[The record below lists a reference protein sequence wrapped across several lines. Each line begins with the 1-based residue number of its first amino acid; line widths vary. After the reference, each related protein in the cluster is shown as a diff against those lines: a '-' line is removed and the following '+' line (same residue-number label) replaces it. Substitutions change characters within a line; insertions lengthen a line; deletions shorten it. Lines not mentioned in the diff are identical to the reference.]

1 VELALKRLRLQAQGA
16 RQLPPRNLLRRQAL
30 IRLRPLHLR
39 KLFFLL
45 KLLRLRRPRLMVKS
59 AAW

>member
-1 VELALKRLRLQAQGA
+1 MLRLQAQGA
-16 RQLPPRNLLRRQAL
+16 RQLPPRNLLHSQAL

-45 KLLRLRRPRLMVKS
+45 KLLRLRLPRLMVKS